1 MRINPPSFIGLST
14 TEDSANFIEE
24 LKRVF
29 DVMYVAD
36 VEKVKLAT
44 YQLINVARIF
54 FDQWNEGIDENAPH
68 LN

>member
-1 MRINPPSFIGLST
+1 M
-14 TEDSANFIEE
+14 
-24 LKRVF
+24 F